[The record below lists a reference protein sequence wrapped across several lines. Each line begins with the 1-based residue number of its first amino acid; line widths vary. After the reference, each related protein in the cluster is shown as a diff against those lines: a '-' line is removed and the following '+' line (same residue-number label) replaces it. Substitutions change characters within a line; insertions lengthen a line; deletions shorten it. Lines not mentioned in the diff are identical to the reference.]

1 MRYAIVE
8 NGVVSNVVVADA
20 PMGRNWV
27 KTDEAGPGW
36 LYDGSTFTPIA
47 ENNPLDILTEV

>member
-1 MRYAIVE
+1 VRYAIVE